1 MKVGDLV
8 QMNDTRYHDEIGVVI
23 KEGWGMGLGTH
34 VQVHWADG
42 HVLWEKNCDVHPV
55 KKCP

>member
-8 QMNDTRYHDEIGVVI
+8 QMSGARYHKEIGVVI
-23 KEGWGMGLGTH
+23 KRCGFEYK
-34 VQVHWADG
+34 VHWTDG
-42 HVLWEKNCDVHPV
+42 RVLWEKDKWIKAV

>member
-8 QMNDTRYHDEIGVVI
+8 QMKDTRFHKEIGVVI
-23 KEGWGMGLGTH
+23 KINSIMVWRVE
-34 VQVHWADG
+34 VHWADG
-42 HVLWEKNCDVHPV
+42 RVLWESKLDLTPV